1 MSDNCNCGVQ
11 ACTLPDPDKQGNAY
25 FKGNWDYCTEYKVGD
40 MVLYGGLVYL
50 ALIPHAGKEPKSN
63 KELWAALS
71 GMLEPPPPPG
81 RIVLDGGF
89 ATTKPDEVYKVEI
102 DGGASNGRI
111 FQPLI

>member
-1 MSDNCNCGVQ
+1 
-11 ACTLPDPDKQGNAY
+11 
-25 FKGNWDYCTEYKVGD
+25 
-40 MVLYGGLVYL
+40 
-50 ALIPHAGKEPKSN
+50 
-63 KELWAALS
+63 
-71 GMLEPPPPPG
+71 MLEPPPPPG